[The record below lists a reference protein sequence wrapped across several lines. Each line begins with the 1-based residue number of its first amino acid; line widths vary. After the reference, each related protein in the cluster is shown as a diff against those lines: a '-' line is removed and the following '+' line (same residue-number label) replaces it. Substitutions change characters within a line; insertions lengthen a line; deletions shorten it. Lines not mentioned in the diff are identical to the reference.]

1 MTNKIPSKENLE
13 DMLKLFEPESS
24 IPVLTEVPVLPKGG
38 FDYIFEWSP
47 DLLNKKNWRSD
58 GYCWIQGATLSVTSK
73 SGFKC
78 TKYYFKSQIEKG
90 NVSIDSF
97 QRRAIECSKFPRRVL
112 IRYLGDESHA
122 QMFPHGNSKKVTA
135 FTRTKYSELQKLK
148 LEKDKFPV
156 KVYSEKLLEAVEK
169 NLDDRR
175 QNVDVVRDLRQV
187 QNTIHSARVKARSTD
202 DRIYHLIE
210 IANETNFIH
219 DIIITPHQIVT
230 CFSKG

>member
-1 MTNKIPSKENLE
+1 
-13 DMLKLFEPESS
+13 
-24 IPVLTEVPVLPKGG
+24 
-38 FDYIFEWSP
+38 
-47 DLLNKKNWRSD
+47 
-58 GYCWIQGATLSVTSK
+58 
-73 SGFKC
+73 
-78 TKYYFKSQIEKG
+78 
-90 NVSIDSF
+90 
-97 QRRAIECSKFPRRVL
+97 
-112 IRYLGDESHA
+112 
-122 QMFPHGNSKKVTA
+122 MFPHGNSKKVTA

-219 DIIITPHQIVT
+219 DIIITLHQIVT